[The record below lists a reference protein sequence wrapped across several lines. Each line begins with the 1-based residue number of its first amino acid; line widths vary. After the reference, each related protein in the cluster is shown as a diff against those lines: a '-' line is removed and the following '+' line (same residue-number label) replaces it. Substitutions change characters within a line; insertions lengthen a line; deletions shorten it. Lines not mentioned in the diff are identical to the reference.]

1 MMTLSLLSHSRF
13 PEPVQQ
19 SVEPD
24 AKPSNQIQG
33 GEQSWFDWV
42 IHHVAL
48 RILIEAVLCSR
59 HSTIALVGG
68 CFGVLFERE
77 AKDWAQ
83 RIDLIYRTGEESWP
97 RTWFLCLVAA
107 IVEGVARR
115 SRPISTQMAAFYCS
129 AQWGA
134 ALYRYAEAH
143 RSAAKA
149 HTSEA
154 L

>member
-13 PEPVQQ
+13 PQPVQQ
-19 SVEPD
+19 PVEPN
-24 AKPSNQIQG
+24 ATPP
-33 GEQSWFDWV
+33 SWFDWV

-59 HSTIALVGG
+59 HSTVALVGG

-97 RTWFLCLVAA
+97 RTWFLCIVAA

-134 ALYRYAEAH
+134 ALYRYAEDR
-143 RSAAKA
+143 RSAA
-149 HTSEA
+149 EA
-154 L
+154 RRSAGAV